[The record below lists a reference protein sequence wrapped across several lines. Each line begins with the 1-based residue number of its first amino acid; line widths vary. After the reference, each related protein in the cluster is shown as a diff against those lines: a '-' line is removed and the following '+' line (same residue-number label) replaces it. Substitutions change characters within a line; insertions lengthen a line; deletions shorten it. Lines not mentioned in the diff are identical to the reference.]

1 MLTQDFLHSI
11 YEYRDGDLYYR
22 HSRGT
27 AKAGK
32 KVGYQSKDKV
42 THVFIDRKSYLLHRL
57 IFLMHYGYLPYMVD
71 HIDGD
76 RSNNR
81 IENLRAATHA
91 ENCWNAK
98 SRKDSKTGVK
108 NVKFDNALQKY
119 MVRVTVNKQRHFI
132 GSYEDLELA
141 ELVAVMAREK
151 YHGKFAKHGDYYA
164 NK

>member
-1 MLTQDFLHSI
+1 MITQDFLHSI

-32 KVGYQSKDKV
+32 KVGYQTKDKV

-57 IFLMHYGYLPYMVD
+57 IFLMHHGYLPYMVD

-81 IENLRAATHA
+81 IDNLRAAEHA
-91 ENCWNAK
+91 ENAWNAK
-98 SRKDSKTGVK
+98 PRLDSKTNIK
-108 NVKFDNALQKY
+108 NVSYNKANDNY
-119 MVRVTVNKQRHFI
+119 VVRIAQNGTRHYI
-132 GSYEDLELA
+132 GSYKDLELA